1 METRKGFAVS
11 IMKENIEII
20 EAAIKVFQK
29 HGLKFTMSDV
39 AKSLHISKKTI
50 YQYYASKEELL
61 LAMLNNGF
69 EKIQAYKQAILQQN
83 ISIKEKIAQI
93 IIAMPQQYQIM
104 DFRLFDGLSEKYP
117 TVYQRLQY
125 QLESNW
131 EPVIALIKQGEKEG
145 VIRPIPIPIFQGMVI
160 STIEMFLST
169 DVLKNNH
176 LSYVEG
182 LNQMVQIL
190 MDGICTKE
198 INKNEATK

>member
-1 METRKGFAVS
+1 
-11 IMKENIEII
+11 MKENIEII